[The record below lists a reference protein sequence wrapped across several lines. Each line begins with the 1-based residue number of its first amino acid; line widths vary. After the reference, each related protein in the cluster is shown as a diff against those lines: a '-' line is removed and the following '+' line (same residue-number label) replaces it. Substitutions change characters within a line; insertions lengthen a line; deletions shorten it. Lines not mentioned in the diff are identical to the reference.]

1 MGFSTLEYIAAVGL
15 FKQPQSPVC
24 GGPTECECETPV
36 FTVKSLSQNGFSHFG
51 LFQQDVA
58 GSILPCFNL
67 AMMCVAQLLSS
78 PLPNFWSFH
87 L

>member
-15 FKQPQSPVC
+15 YKQPQSPVC
-24 GGPTECECETPV
+24 CGPAECETPV